1 MIGPYHGKYAL
12 IQFCPEPDRMEFI
25 NVGLILSIPDAA
37 GYLRVEF
44 VEEPKRVERLFGHIS
59 DRYYRSVSEVIK
71 YRVEEGFNRE
81 FPFDFDE
88 FVDRRANDVRVTR
101 LMSIRID
108 SDPDWEF
115 EQLFEKL
122 VGTRRTRPTAPRA
135 RTELKNLLKSY
146 KIEGMLDRPKE
157 IRLKSSDI
165 SIKAPYAYQNGHY
178 NLIDTI
184 RITEDDSYSLREA
197 GKKAIEGDLLRRE
210 NEFFGARLV
219 IVADF
224 SLQSPGFFEA
234 LHEHMNSCGV
244 KLIETSEIEHLVE
257 DIRAHAHL
265 SDATRDRRLP

>member
-1 MIGPYHGKYAL
+1 MFGPFHGKYAL

-59 DRYYRSVSEVIK
+59 ERYFRSVADVIK
-71 YRVEEGFNRE
+71 FRVEEGFNRE

-88 FVDRRANDVRVTR
+88 FIDRRANDVRITR

-108 SDPDWEF
+108 HDPDWEF
-115 EQLFEKL
+115 DALFNKL
-122 VGTRRTRPTAPRA
+122 VGTRRVRPPASRA
-135 RTELKNLLKSY
+135 RAELKNLFREY
-146 KIEGMLDRPKE
+146 NVEQILDRPRE
-157 IRLKSSDI
+157 IKLKTSDI
-165 SIKAPYAYQNGHY
+165 SIRAPYAYQNGHY
-178 NLIDTI
+178 NLIDSI
-184 RITEDDSYSLREA
+184 RITEDDSYSLREV

-224 SLQSPGFFEA
+224 SRQSRSFFDAVED
-234 LHEHMNSCGV
+234 HMESCGV
-244 KLIETSEIEHLVE
+244 KLLEVSDVGVLIE
-257 DIRAHAHL
+257 DIRAHANFGFKDSGH
-265 SDATRDRRLP
+265 RLP